1 MKLVNWRF
9 LDFQLKLRC
18 STPLFSVKKKLRDKH
33 GLIKNLKLY
42 KGQRHPSNELI
53 GDELTLSELGIQGAA
68 KEAQDEE
75 VYEIYYDF
83 KPADAKMNNPLL
95 LVTPRSHV
103 DA

>member
-1 MKLVNWRF
+1 M
-9 LDFQLKLRC
+9 
-18 STPLFSVKKKLRDKH
+18 RDDL
-33 GLIKNLKLY
+33 GLGPPGVYGRVLEL
-42 KGQRHPSNELI
+42 SNELV

-68 KEAQDEE
+68 KDAQDEE

-83 KPADAKMNNPLL
+83 KPDDTNNSPLL

>member
-1 MKLVNWRF
+1 MNWRY

-18 STPLFSVKKKLRDKH
+18 STPLFSVKARLREKH

-42 KGQRHPSNELI
+42 KGQRHPSNELV

-68 KEAQDEE
+68 KDAQDEE

-83 KPADAKMNNPLL
+83 KPDDTNNSPLL
-95 LVTPRSHV
+95 LVTPRSHR
-103 DA
+103 DT